1 MSESTLFLDDQL
13 GLRIVNLALMKG
25 LITPEEWS
33 SALAEQAAESGPGRS
48 PRPLCLILLERGTLT
63 RDQLHRL
70 RVEAES
76 RPTSTRRAA
85 PPKAAPLLE
94 GSPVKFGK
102 YRLYRELGRG
112 GRGTVYE
119 AIDALDGRRV
129 ALKLFATRSGPPSED
144 ISADER
150 VFLAEAEA
158 VLRLPPHPGLAR
170 LLEAG
175 VAHGRRYLAMEI
187 VDGPDLERWLPEH
200 EDLRARVDLL
210 RLAAEAVHHAHEH
223 GVAHLSLKPRDILI
237 DAKGRARVTDFGV
250 ARMSGARLDVDRPA
264 DVRALGEILREMLP
278 ARDADPE
285 LRRIAS
291 RADRVPTAA
300 DFANELLRWIEGSR
314 RRRRPRLA
322 VWAAAAAVA
331 GVLAVLILARGV
343 HPPAPPAAP
352 EAVELLP
359 EPRGARILPDASSP
373 HRAELEGLRVRP
385 DASGEC
391 RLAVD
396 LDEGWSTGTELA
408 ELAIDYFDAPGGIL
422 SVLYDGM
429 DERLARE
436 GAYTPAGAVPLKGS
450 SRWITWTVRLAD
462 PRFFN
467 RQSAGSDLRLVAT
480 GASELRIR
488 RLALRRIAASE
499 LPRLRPVPAEASGLK
514 PGLRAE
520 IFKGMSFA
528 DRVAQ
533 RVDAG
538 VVFHS
543 ESAEPLGARWTGFL
557 KISARGRYALELKCD
572 AAANLTIGGAPLSA
586 LAAADLEPGLYP
598 FRLEFLRGAGPAG
611 VSFACLAERG
621 GRRVD
626 VSQGAFFHAP

>member
-1 MSESTLFLDDQL
+1 LSESTLFLDDQL

-85 PPKAAPLLE
+85 PPQAAPLLE

-170 LLEAG
+170 VLEAG
-175 VAHGRRYLAMEI
+175 VAQGRRYLALEI
-187 VDGPDLERWLPEH
+187 VDGSDLERWLPGH

-250 ARMSGARLDVDRPA
+250 ARMSGARLGFDRQA

-322 VWAAAAAVA
+322 IWTAAAAVA

-343 HPPAPPAAP
+343 HRPAPPAAP

-359 EPRGARILPDASSP
+359 EPRGARILPDASTP

-385 DASGEC
+385 DASGAC

-396 LDEGWSTGTELA
+396 LDEGWSAGTELA
-408 ELAIDYFDAPGGIL
+408 ELTIEYFDGPGGVL
-422 SVLYDGM
+422 SAHYDGM
-429 DERLARE
+429 DERLPRE
-436 GAYTPAGAVPLKGS
+436 GAYTSAGSVSLRGGQ
-450 SRWITWTVRLAD
+450 RWISWTLRLSA

-467 RQSAGSDLRLVAT
+467 RQSAGGDLRLVAT

-488 RLALRRIAASE
+488 RLALRRLALEE
-499 LPRLRPVPAEASGLK
+499 LPALRPSPADAAGLK

-520 IFKGMSFA
+520 LFKGMSFA
-528 DRVAQ
+528 DRTVQ
-533 RVDAG
+533 RLDAG
-538 VVFHS
+538 VVFQS
-543 ESAEPLGARWTGFL
+543 ETPDPLGARWTGFL
-557 KISARGRYALELKCD
+557 RIPARGRYVLELRSD
-572 AAANLTIGGAPLSA
+572 AAANLTLGGAPVSD
-586 LAAADLEPGLYP
+586 LAVAELEPGLYP
-598 FRLEFLRGAGPAG
+598 FRLEFLQGAGPAG
-611 VSFACLAERG
+611 VRFACLAARG

-626 VSQGAFFHAP
+626 VSQGAFHHQP